1 MNIVSKFIKKI
12 KSVPRVYDNFGL
24 DGLVYSTLRNFGLK
38 IKYQSIIDKKK
49 EKLEKKIIKETNKT
63 VIDGLYKNIQL
74 NCKSNWGG
82 YDWSSKLLG
91 CYEQQIQ
98 NKIVEIKKDY
108 NLENIINFGG
118 GDGYHI
124 LGLIKNNFFKKSLVF
139 EKDEKSRKHLSENI
153 ELNNISSKVNVEKD
167 ADFTKIQNYFN
178 EEEMPKTLYLIDIEG
193 MEYDLICKENLK
205 YYINSILIIEDH
217 QFLIDDNFKKTNF
230 FENLNKNFDVET
242 LKNASRNPF
251 KHSFIDELNDDDRW
265 LLMSEGREK
274 NMNWLVCI
282 PKQTHNQKN
291 SSLNL

>member
-1 MNIVSKFIKKI
+1 VNIVSKFIKKI

-24 DGLVYSTLRNFGLK
+24 DGLVFSTFRNLGLN
-38 IKYQSIIDKKK
+38 IKYQSFIDKKK

-63 VIDGLYKNIQL
+63 VIDGPYKNTLL

-98 NKIVEIKKDY
+98 NKIVEIKKNY

-118 GDGYHI
+118 ADGYHI

-139 EKDEKSRKHLSENI
+139 EKDAESRKYLSENI
-153 ELNNISSKVNVEKD
+153 ELNNIIYKVNVEKE
-167 ADFTKIQNYFN
+167 ADFTKINKYFN

-193 MEYDLICKENLK
+193 KEYDLICKENLN
-205 YYINSILIIEDH
+205 YYNKSILIIEDH
-217 QFLIDDNFKKTNF
+217 QFLIDDNLKKTNF
-230 FENLNKNFDVET
+230 FENLNKNFDVEI

-251 KHSFIDELNDDDRW
+251 KHSLIDELNDDDRW

-282 PKQTHNQKN
+282 PKQKHNQKKK
-291 SSLNL
+291 SNL